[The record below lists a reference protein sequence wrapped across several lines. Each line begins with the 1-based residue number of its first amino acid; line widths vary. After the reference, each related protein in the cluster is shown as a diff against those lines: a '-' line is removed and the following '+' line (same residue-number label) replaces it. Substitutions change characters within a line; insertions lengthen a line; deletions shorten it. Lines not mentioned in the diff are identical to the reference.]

1 MKKSVFNLITS
12 ASLISVVLAGCA
24 TSTALFREPSL
35 LVRDP
40 GSLVGR
46 PKVEKNVAK
55 IVALWE
61 PTTGKGLD
69 NLNARGFTGQI
80 LFFGSG
86 CETGARVHGK
96 VNIYEYDN
104 FNPDSLDEPELL
116 HTFSFEPE
124 AWDAHHSEGTFGHSY
139 CVFVPYVQKHRD
151 QVHCGLRVE
160 IVLEDGRTVTTRPT
174 DVLLSGKHGTSD
186 TAGPTRGFVRNTQIK
201 SDVEAMTGQP
211 YFGEPHTMSVKQ
223 ERAPRKLDTLSIPLP
238 KH

>member
-1 MKKSVFNLITS
+1 MKKSVFKLITS
-12 ASLISVVLAGCA
+12 TSLVSALLTGCA
-24 TSTALFREPSL
+24 TTTTLLREPSV

-61 PTTGKGLD
+61 PSSGKGID

-104 FNPDSLDEPELL
+104 FNPDSLDEPELI
-116 HTFSFEPE
+116 HTFSFEPD
-124 AWDAHHSEGTFGHSY
+124 AWNVHHSEGTFGHSY
-139 CVFVPYVQKHRD
+139 RVFVPYVQKHRD
-151 QVHCGLRVE
+151 QVHCGLKVE
-160 IVLEDGRTVTTRPT
+160 IVLEDGRTVSTQPT
-174 DVLLSGKHGTSD
+174 DVLLPGRNTDSESTNK
-186 TAGPTRGFVRNTQIK
+186 TRGFVRNSQIK
-201 SDVEAMTGQP
+201 SDIEAMTGEP
-211 YFGEPHTMSVKQ
+211 YFGEPRTVSVKPAP
-223 ERAPRKLDTLSIPLP
+223 APRTLDTLSIPFP